1 MKSKR
6 KLRIDL
12 INEIDSLIEG
22 GIDKNALTRLNT
34 LTLTKL
40 RDGIKE
46 VKL

>member
-12 INEIDSLIEG
+12 INEIDSLIEN

-40 RDGIKE
+40 RNAIRG
-46 VKL
+46 